1 MDGYAV
7 LTECKPETQTASGL
21 YVPDNSK
28 KEDNVAILESI
39 SNPIPNIEVG
49 NKVVYNRYAA
59 ANVSDKIVVKVTDII
74 AVIKD

>member
-1 MDGYAV
+1 MEGYAV
-7 LTECKPETQTASGL
+7 LTECMPETKTSSGL
-21 YVPDNSK
+21 YVPEAK

-49 NKVVYNRYAA
+49 DKVVYNRYAA